1 MKAIDPQSGR
11 RIKLFNPRRQRWS
24 RHFQWSK
31 DGMRIIG
38 KTATGRA
45 TVEAFQLNNELGLT
59 ARCFWIHVGKHLV
72 MTENSDR

>member
-45 TVEAFQLNNELGLT
+45 TVEAFQLNNELALT